1 MEHTRFVGLD
11 IHKERISIR
20 WRRADGLARWN
31 ISVRFPT
38 IPLRSVGCATVSSV
52 RARLWRFATRLAR
65 AAMVFTVNSSAS
77 AIAAM

>member
-1 MEHTRFVGLD
+1 MEHTRFVWIFTKNG
-11 IHKERISIR
+11 SQSR
-20 WRRADGLARWN
+20 WRRADALARWN

-38 IPLRSVGCATVSSV
+38 IPLRSVSCATVSGV
-52 RARLWRFATRLAR
+52 RARLLRFATRLAR